1 MVTSFHLYKTALKS
15 ILTKSNATMKTG
27 HLAHIQRITIVIILK
42 MSLSHVVQVRF
53 RLLISLS
60 THQHLRSLKYTC
72 RVHLNVVLYKSFIN
86 LVKGGQHKLSLFGS
100 HRKGTGTRVS
110 QCDARVPI
118 EVKIF

>member
-15 ILTKSNATMKTG
+15 VLTKSTATMKTG
-27 HLAHIQRITIVIILK
+27 HFVHIQRITIVIILK
-42 MSLSHVVQVRF
+42 MSLSHVAQVRL

-60 THQHLRSLKYTC
+60 TYQHLRSLRYTC

-86 LVKGGQHKLSLFGS
+86 LVKGGGQHKLSLFGS

-110 QCDARVPI
+110 QCDAS
-118 EVKIF
+118 